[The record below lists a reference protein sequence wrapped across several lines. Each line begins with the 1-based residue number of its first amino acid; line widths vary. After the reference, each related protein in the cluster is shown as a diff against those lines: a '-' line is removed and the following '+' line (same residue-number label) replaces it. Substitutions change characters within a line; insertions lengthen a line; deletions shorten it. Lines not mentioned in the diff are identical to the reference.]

1 VLGDHAARVVA
12 PLASAPPKAAATAIF
27 GGRLGLWLKAVNCI
41 GMPVDPDDRKDD
53 DRRRF
58 AGLAAEAHNA
68 PIVRKFYYRAHQPL
82 PPPASVFVA
91 MCASGIS
98 AD

>member
-68 PIVRKFYYRAHQPL
+68 PIVRKFDYGAHQRLPL
-82 PPPASVFVA
+82 PSSALVA
-91 MCASGIS
+91 ICAGGIPG
-98 AD
+98 D